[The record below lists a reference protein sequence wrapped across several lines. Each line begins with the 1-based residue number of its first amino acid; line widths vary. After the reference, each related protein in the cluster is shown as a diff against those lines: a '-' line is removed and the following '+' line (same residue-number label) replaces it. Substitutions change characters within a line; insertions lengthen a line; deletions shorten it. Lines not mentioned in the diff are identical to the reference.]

1 MLELRRKGWNMK
13 ILMLIDSIDIGGAET
28 HLVDLSVRLKEKGQ
42 DVMVVS
48 QGGIYEDTLKENSVP
63 YKNLPVKDKN
73 PLTMI
78 KNIFSIRKI
87 IKENDFQIVHAHGRL
102 PSFLGGKACIGTDA
116 KFMTTAHAK
125 VENESFY
132 KYITTYGDNVIA
144 VSEDIKKYIISE
156 FSVDEN
162 IIEVIP
168 NGINTRRF
176 EKRYGSKDLKE
187 ELGLTEEKIKILS
200 ISRMDDQLAQIAL
213 DLVDIVKK
221 DDNLELLLVGD
232 GNRMEELRE
241 RTRDLEDIHLLGK
254 RTDIPD
260 IMNLSDIVVAVS
272 RSALEGFASEKLVLL
287 AGGEG
292 YLGVFNEDI
301 LDEAMVDNFTGR
313 NSKNP
318 YHKDK
323 LKEDLYKCID
333 LKDTEEGN
341 KIEKLGRKIVED
353 HYSLDNMIEKTLG
366 NYRNFLGNKGEQNG

>member
-1 MLELRRKGWNMK
+1 MK

-48 QGGIYEDTLKENSVP
+48 QGGIYENTLKENSVP

-102 PSFLGGKACIGTDA
+102 PSFLGGKACIGTKA

-176 EKRYGSKDLKE
+176 EKRNESKDLKE
-187 ELGLTEEKIKILS
+187 ELDLREEKIKILS

-232 GNRMEELRE
+232 GNRMEELKE

-323 LKEDLYKCID
+323 LKEDLYKCIN

-353 HYSLDNMIEKTLG
+353 HYSLDNMIEKTLD